1 MAYSI
6 ENDSIQHMLELRAS
20 ELFKMCDLDDK
31 GFINKYDIQRIKEP
45 FGFSAEALE
54 QVFELLDTDNNGYL
68 TPHEFTLG
76 FSKFMENQ
84 MDDLNQF
91 KSINNNHMN
100 VNEDEEDDNNLL
112 FKETMQ
118 SLGANELVEKYKKN
132 FILFRLCEKINI
144 FYNIIF

>member
-118 SLGANELVEKYKKN
+118 SLGANELVEKYNKYS
-132 FILFRLCEKINI
+132 FYLDFAI